1 MHLHHFDVIHLLYL
15 HLLFFHMN
23 NTPARA
29 TIDYVG
35 VVVLHDIAVDAFVA
49 AAIPYEIASVLVISS
64 PAKLYGISADIVAD
78 GVAIVVVIDVSVYV
92 FVVIVAVAAVTCLL
106 LLLLLP
112 LLDVASAIIVSQYR
126 FGASFLFHGIRQCN
140 KINNNKR
147 RNNVN

>member
-64 PAKLYGISADIVAD
+64 PAKLYGIS
-78 GVAIVVVIDVSVYV
+78 
-92 FVVIVAVAAVTCLL
+92 
-106 LLLLLP
+106 
-112 LLDVASAIIVSQYR
+112 
-126 FGASFLFHGIRQCN
+126 H
-140 KINNNKR
+140 
-147 RNNVN
+147 